1 MKKIDITGIVLSIA
15 SLLIIIWGT
24 IAPENNLSFTVVVA
38 LAIISMIIL
47 DAKASK
53 VSNLSE
59 GNPKIKT
66 MRFLN
71 RLSMLVFVGFYL
83 FTIMPSTKSLLNLE
97 NNDIVIVTLVSIL
110 IMVFGNSAPKIPF
123 NRYLGLRLPWT
134 IRDEDTWKLAHKILG
149 YISFPIAIIMFIS
162 AFFFKIETSSTI
174 CILLWIII
182 PGVYSF
188 IFYYKKMKG
197 LKV

>member
-38 LAIISMIIL
+38 IVIISMIIL
-47 DAKASK
+47 DIKASK

-83 FTIMPSTKSLLNLE
+83 LTIMPSTKDLLKLE

-149 YISFPIAIIMFIS
+149 YISFPVAIIMFIS

-182 PGVYSF
+182 PGTYSF

>member
-1 MKKIDITGIVLSIA
+1 MKKIDITGIVLSIV

-24 IAPENNLSFTVVVA
+24 VAPENNLSFTVVVA

-47 DAKASK
+47 DIKASK

-71 RLSMLVFVGFYL
+71 RLSMLVFTGFYL
-83 FTIMPSTKSLLNLE
+83 LTIMPQTKYLLNLK

>member
-24 IAPENNLSFTVVVA
+24 IAPKNNLSFAVVVA

-47 DAKASK
+47 DIKASK

-71 RLSMLVFVGFYL
+71 RLSMVVFIGFYL
-83 FTIMPSTKSLLNLE
+83 LTIMPSTKNLLNLE
-97 NNDIVIVTLVSIL
+97 NNDMVIVTLASIL

-182 PGVYSF
+182 PGSYSF

>member
-83 FTIMPSTKSLLNLE
+83 FTIMPSTKNLLNLE

>member
-1 MKKIDITGIVLSIA
+1 MKKIDITGIVISIA

-24 IAPENNLSFTVVVA
+24 IAPKNNLSFAVVVA

-47 DAKASK
+47 DIKASK

-71 RLSMLVFVGFYL
+71 RLSMVVFIGFYL
-83 FTIMPSTKSLLNLE
+83 LTIMPSTKNLLNLE
-97 NNDIVIVTLVSIL
+97 NNDMVIVTLASIL

-182 PGVYSF
+182 PGSYSF

>member
-1 MKKIDITGIVLSIA
+1 MKKIDITGIVLFIA

-47 DAKASK
+47 DIKASK

-71 RLSMLVFVGFYL
+71 RLSMLVFIGFYL
-83 FTIMPSTKSLLNLE
+83 LTIMPSTKNLLNLK
-97 NNDIVIVTLVSIL
+97 NNDMVIVTLVSIL
-110 IMVFGNSAPKIPF
+110 IMVFGNSAPKIQF

-182 PGVYSF
+182 PGSYSF

-197 LKV
+197 LKA